1 MTKDIVTFLSR
12 VLHDSELN
20 MSNNTAI
27 ISLNYELKLSILG
40 QKYNRE
46 RLRMD
51 PK

>member
-1 MTKDIVTFLSR
+1 MTKDTITFLSH

-20 MSNNTAI
+20 MSNNTSI
-27 ISLNYELKLSILG
+27 IPLNYEFKLSVLG